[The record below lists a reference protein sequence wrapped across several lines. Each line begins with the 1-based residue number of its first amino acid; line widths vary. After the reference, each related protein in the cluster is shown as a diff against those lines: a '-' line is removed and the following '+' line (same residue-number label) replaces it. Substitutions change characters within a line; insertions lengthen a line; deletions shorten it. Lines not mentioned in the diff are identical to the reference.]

1 LFGLSGLFS
10 WFGSKNERN
19 QTNQIN
25 KMNQTNKT
33 NQTNQ
38 INSLPRFSRN
48 LPVRLFV
55 AALVVLIV
63 PILFG
68 VGWAQDPLSSPFV
81 PAPTPLPKELPKPE
95 PPLPSILPPAPVPE
109 RRGTVPALTV
119 FTREIRVLGNTVFT
133 AEELAQVT
141 DPYRNREVTSED
153 IESLRVA
160 LTLLYVKRGYGTSG
174 AIVPDQAIVDG
185 VLTLQIVEGK
195 LGRIDVEGN
204 YWFRTSYFASRLRF
218 DAGQPV
224 NVNAL
229 QERLRLFQLDKR
241 IERINGEL
249 KPGET
254 RGMSVLN
261 VRVAERRPI
270 KAWLEYN
277 NFTSPGVGSNQV
289 IGTIADDNLLGFG
302 DMLRVRYGQSF
313 GTDSNAH
320 GSGINP
326 NLNVNYV
333 VPVTPYDTTF
343 GFDYRKLDFTA
354 IQSSFKPL
362 DITAKLQSFGFT
374 LRQPVLRSPSHELA
388 LALTGQSR
396 SFETTL
402 LGNPFEFQ
410 NGSTNGVS
418 QVSVLRFSQEYVH
431 RTPEQVISAFSRMSF
446 GLPILGATVNSGP
459 NQATGEFFSWLGQA
473 QLVRRLNPSNIQ
485 LLARADLQL
494 SNKPLFA
501 IEQMAVGGRYSVRGY
516 REFTLLRD
524 NVFLGSLEA
533 RIPLYTSVVGK
544 ELLYL
549 APFFD
554 YGRAWN
560 TTVATLSPEWLA
572 SAGVGAIWH
581 FWEGSRFEVY
591 WGQRLNHVNNPETNL
606 QDYGV
611 HLQLVAE
618 VF

>member
-1 LFGLSGLFS
+1 
-10 WFGSKNERN
+10 
-19 QTNQIN
+19 
-25 KMNQTNKT
+25 M
-33 NQTNQ
+33 
-38 INSLPRFSRN
+38 
-48 LPVRLFV
+48 RLVV

-63 PILFG
+63 PILSG
-68 VGWAQDPLSSPFV
+68 VGWAQDPLSSPLA
-81 PAPTPLPKELPKPE
+81 PAPTPLPKELPEPE
-95 PPLPSILPPAPVPE
+95 PSLPSILPPAPVPE
-109 RRGTVPALTV
+109 RRGPIPALAVFTKEIRLLGSTV
-119 FTREIRVLGNTVFT
+119 FTP
-133 AEELAQVT
+133 EELAKVT
-141 DPYRNREVTSED
+141 DPYRNREITSED

-160 LTLLYVKRGYGTSG
+160 LTLLYVGRGYSTSG
-174 AIVPDQAIVDG
+174 ALVPDQAIVGG
-185 VLTLQIVEGK
+185 VLAIQIIEGK

-204 YWFRTSYFASRLRF
+204 YWFRTSYFTSRLQL
-218 DAGQPV
+218 DAGPPV

-229 QERLRLFQLDKR
+229 QQRLQRFQTDQR
-241 IERINGEL
+241 IERINAEL

-254 RGMSVLN
+254 RGDSVLN

-289 IGTIADDNLLGFG
+289 FGTIADENLLGFG

-326 NLNVNYV
+326 NLIVNYV
-333 VPVTPYDTTF
+333 APITPYDTTF
-343 GFDYRKLDFTA
+343 GFDYRKMDFTA
-354 IQSSFKPL
+354 IGSSFKPL
-362 DITAKLQSFGFT
+362 DITGKLQSFGFT
-374 LRQPVLRSPSHELA
+374 LRQPVLRTPSQELF
-388 LALTGQSR
+388 LALTGQSQR
-396 SFETTL
+396 FETTL

-410 NGSTNGVS
+410 SGSTNGVS

-431 RTPEQVISAFSRMSF
+431 RAPNQVISALSRMSF
-446 GLPILGATVNSGP
+446 GLPILGATVNSAP
-459 NQATGEFFSWLGQA
+459 DQATGEFFSWLGQT
-473 QLVRRLNPSNIQ
+473 QLVRRLNPTNIQ
-485 LLARADLQL
+485 LLARADLQV
-494 SNKPLFA
+494 SNKHLFA

-533 RIPLYTSVVGK
+533 RIPLYTSTVGK

-549 APFFD
+549 VPFFD

-560 TTVATLSPEWLA
+560 TTVTTNSPEWLA
-572 SAGVGAIWH
+572 SVGVGTIWH

-591 WGQRLNHVNNPETNL
+591 WGQRLKNVTNPQTNL

-611 HLQLVAE
+611 HLQLVVE